1 MDVIIALAKL
11 VVGIAALELLVLG
24 VVVFAIV
31 AGTLGLIARD
41 RAEDFIC
48 THRRKRQHR
57 RGEF

>member
-24 VVVFAIV
+24 VVAFAIV
-31 AGTLGLIARD
+31 VGTLGLMARD

-48 THRRKRQHR
+48 TYRSNRRHR